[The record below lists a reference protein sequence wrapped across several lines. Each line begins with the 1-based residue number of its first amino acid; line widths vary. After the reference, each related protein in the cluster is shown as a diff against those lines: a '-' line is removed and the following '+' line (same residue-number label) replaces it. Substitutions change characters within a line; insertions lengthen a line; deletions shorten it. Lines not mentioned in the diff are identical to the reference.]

1 MALAAENCIHW
12 GFHEQTTALILQ
24 SHPAIEGERNIKG
37 LPSRDVSRRTQREP
51 TAASTHHQRPWKRL
65 YSVQNSYTGLGKELC
80 AQQQWDRKGWGIGM
94 HGKDGQTSP
103 PPREEGLQRQDGRR
117 MGAGWAQAVLNSH
130 ALEVRTPPS
139 SGHHLGLLS
148 SQGPHNS
155 QVCAGPES
163 QPEAAHA
170 GLGSQVTETP
180 VHRHACLPRTH
191 IREHTCA
198 TQDKETTHEAAPA
211 SRAELNFSSLNY
223 LAGH

>member
-1 MALAAENCIHW
+1 MLRLGGEQRILCLLLHPGMRGLPAEGEAGMALAAENCTHW

-103 PPREEGLQRQDGRR
+103 PPREEGLQRQDGGR
-117 MGAGWAQAVLNSH
+117 MGAG
-130 ALEVRTPPS
+130 
-139 SGHHLGLLS
+139 
-148 SQGPHNS
+148 
-155 QVCAGPES
+155 
-163 QPEAAHA
+163 
-170 GLGSQVTETP
+170 
-180 VHRHACLPRTH
+180 
-191 IREHTCA
+191 
-198 TQDKETTHEAAPA
+198 
-211 SRAELNFSSLNY
+211 RAEQPRSGGAHPSILRSPPRAAQLPGTPQQPGLCGPRIAARGSTCRPWIPGDRN
-223 LAGH
+223 ARAQTRMPTPHTHT